1 MVMPHDS
8 YRSEIETDGF
18 SVCRS
23 VLSDDVIAMM
33 TDGLDRL
40 TAGQATYGLRNLL
53 DRLPP
58 LRNLTNSPP
67 IKALI
72 RPVLGPN
79 AFPVRAIFFN
89 KMVNANW
96 GVPWHQDLTIAV
108 KKKVEVPGYS
118 SWSSKDG
125 TPHVQPPSEILRGM
139 LTLRI
144 HLDAADERN
153 GALIVIPGSH
163 LWGRQT
169 PAQIARRTEQS
180 EACLCKVGA
189 GDVLAMRPLLVHASR
204 SGTMPDRRRVVHVEF
219 ASSVLPPGLE
229 WFEARTTGP

>member
-1 MVMPHDS
+1 MPHDS
-8 YRSEIETDGF
+8 YRSEIKTDGF

-23 VLSDDVIAMM
+23 VLSDDVIGTM

-40 TAGQATYGLRNLL
+40 TAGKATYGLRNLL

-58 LRNLTNSPP
+58 LRDLTNSAP

-108 KKKVEVPGYS
+108 KEKVEVPGYK

-153 GALIVIPGSH
+153 GALIVIAGSH
-163 LWGRQT
+163 LWGRQN
-169 PAQIARRTEQS
+169 PAQIARLTEQS
-180 EACLCKVGA
+180 EVCLCKVEA

-204 SGTMPDRRRVVHVEF
+204 PGTMPDRRRVVHVEF